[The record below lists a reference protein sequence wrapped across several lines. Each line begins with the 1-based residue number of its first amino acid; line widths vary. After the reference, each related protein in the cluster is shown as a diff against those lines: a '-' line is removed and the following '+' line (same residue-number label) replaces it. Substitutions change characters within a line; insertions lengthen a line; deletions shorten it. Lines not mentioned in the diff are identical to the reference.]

1 MKCENIFCVYWY
13 NNECDLREISLDIQ
27 GNCQECIYVNISEST
42 LQKQR
47 QNFLNNNKIKKSP

>member
-1 MKCENIFCVYWY
+1 MKCENVFCVYWY

-47 QNFLNNNKIKKSP
+47 QNFLNNNK